1 MSLLIIKLGG
11 SVITYKD
18 SITPKPRKKV
28 IKQLT
33 CEIAKLYHH
42 KKHDI
47 ILVHGAG
54 SYGHPIVKR
63 YNLHK
68 GMKGSQQILACSQ
81 TLQSVSVLNT
91 LVIDALLSKG
101 LPVVSLP
108 PHSFVTQSASNFT
121 GFDVKIIKEYLA
133 NKQLPVLFGD
143 IVTDNQWGCSILS
156 GDTVI
161 TYLAQKLSAE
171 KVIFL
176 SDVDGLFAQDPKTHP
191 QAELIPTIN
200 DENIHNVLSSLKVRE
215 SKRLDVT
222 GEMYGKVMSIRKNL
236 RGIEVIIANGL
247 KKYSLSKA
255 LVKNGRQTRLYF
267 ASSVKF

>member
-1 MSLLIIKLGG
+1 M
-11 SVITYKD
+11 
-18 SITPKPRKKV
+18 
-28 IKQLT
+28 
-33 CEIAKLYHH
+33 
-42 KKHDI
+42 
-47 ILVHGAG
+47 
-54 SYGHPIVKR
+54 
-63 YNLHK
+63 
-68 GMKGSQQILACSQ
+68 
-81 TLQSVSVLNT
+81 
-91 LVIDALLSKG
+91 
-101 LPVVSLP
+101 
-108 PHSFVTQSASNFT
+108 TQSASNFT

-176 SDVDGLFAQDPKTHP
+176 SDVDGLFAQDPKTNP
-191 QAELIPTIN
+191 KAELIPTIN